1 MQPNYGIVEKH
12 PLVINSD
19 YINKMDRRTRS
30 RIDVQLTCYV
40 GAGRVQAEPV
50 RAFTENVS
58 RTGVLM
64 RWVEGIPLPAIDGK
78 LVLDL
83 QLPEN
88 SEFGPRV
95 MRCRTEVLRVTPG
108 KGNSH
113 EVALRVLSMRFMKRK
128 RDVRVSDLA
137 SMPVAVNRVI

>member
-1 MQPNYGIVEKH
+1 
-12 PLVINSD
+12 
-19 YINKMDRRTRS
+19 MDRRTKS

-40 GAGRVQAEPV
+40 GAGKVQAEPV

-58 RTGVLM
+58 RTGMLM
-64 RWVEGIPLPAIDGK
+64 RWMEGIPLPNINGK
-78 LVLDL
+78 LILDL

-95 MRCRTEVLRVTPG
+95 MRCRTQVLRVTSL

-113 EVALRVLSMRFMKRK
+113 EVALRVLSMHFTKSN
-128 RDVRVSDLA
+128 RVIKPSDLA
-137 SMPVAVNRVI
+137 VMPVAAGRVS

>member
-1 MQPNYGIVEKH
+1 
-12 PLVINSD
+12 
-19 YINKMDRRTRS
+19 MDRRTKS
-30 RIDVQLTCYV
+30 RIDVQLKCYI
-40 GAGRVQAEPV
+40 GAGRVEAEPV
-50 RAFTENVS
+50 HALTENVS
-58 RTGVLM
+58 RTGLLM
-64 RWVEGIPLPAIDGK
+64 RWVAGIPLPDVDGK

-95 MRCRTEVLRVTPG
+95 MRCRAEVLRVSPG

-128 RDVRVSDLA
+128 RVIRASDLA
-137 SMPVAVNRVI
+137 SMPVPTGRVI

>member
-1 MQPNYGIVEKH
+1 
-12 PLVINSD
+12 
-19 YINKMDRRTRS
+19 MDRRTKS

-40 GAGRVQAEPV
+40 GAGKVKAEPI

-58 RTGVLM
+58 RTGMLM
-64 RWVEGIPLPAIDGK
+64 RWVEGVPLPSIDRK

-95 MRCRTEVLRVTPG
+95 MRCRTQVLRVTSCG
-108 KGNSH
+108 GSSH
-113 EVALRVLSMRFMKRK
+113 EVALRVLSMRFIKGKREIMP
-128 RDVRVSDLA
+128 SDLA
-137 SMPVAVNRVI
+137 AMPVAAGRMS

>member
-1 MQPNYGIVEKH
+1 
-12 PLVINSD
+12 
-19 YINKMDRRTRS
+19 MDRRTKS

-40 GAGRVQAEPV
+40 GAGKVKAEPI

-58 RTGVLM
+58 RTGMLM
-64 RWVEGIPLPAIDGK
+64 RWVEGVPLPSIDRK

-95 MRCRTEVLRVTPG
+95 MRCRTQVLRVTPCG
-108 KGNSH
+108 GSSH
-113 EVALRVLSMRFMKRK
+113 EVALRVLSMRFIKGKREIMP
-128 RDVRVSDLA
+128 SDLA
-137 SMPVAVNRVI
+137 AMPVAAGRMS